1 MQSGSEVSRT
11 RKAEVLGQEEINVST
26 GTERKFALPLPFG
39 SVHVLIWVG

>member
-26 GTERKFALPLPFG
+26 GIERKPALPLPFG
-39 SVHVLIWVG
+39 SVHVLKWVG